1 VLRLLGWAALGLLL
15 LLGGLALALVW
26 GVAGGGFG
34 SVEHAGAV
42 RPVPV
47 APGVVIQ
54 RAERQRSARQDLGGA
69 GPAAAPG
76 EQILFGDLHVHT
88 TFSNDAFLFSLPL
101 IQGEGAHPPADACDF
116 ARFCAD
122 LDFWSIT
129 DHAELITPR
138 QWAETRESIRQCN
151 AVAGDAA
158 NPDLV
163 AFLGWEWTNMSLE
176 RERHF
181 GHKNVILRDVEEGAV
196 PARPI
201 GTGLG
206 LLSQLVIGQGLGQRI
221 VPALLEFPG
230 WERYLD
236 FNRYVAEAR
245 AVETCPEGIDTRELP
260 EDCRE
265 YAGTPEALFEKLA
278 QWGLPALVIPH
289 GLSWGIHAPPGAELD
304 LQLTRARHDPA
315 RQRLLEVYSGHGA
328 SELYRPWRSA
338 VVDASEAARC
348 PEPSEGFT
356 PCCWRAGEL
365 IRARC
370 GDADADV
377 CEVRV
382 ERARRAFLDASIDP
396 VRFQIVPGA
405 TPEEWGGCGQLLDG
419 FLPAFNYRPK
429 MSAQY
434 ALALGGFGEG
444 EEEPLRFRFGLIS
457 SSDNHYARA
466 GTGYKEF
473 SRPGMT
479 DARAISNEFF
489 AKLGEVPVRER
500 TPEPASLEALRAN
513 RGLDSLPRAE
523 RGASFFY
530 TGGLAA
536 LHARGRDRAAIWSAL
551 QERRV
556 YATSGDR
563 ILLWF
568 DLVNGPDGPL
578 PMGSE
583 VSLAQMPRFAVRVVG
598 ALEQLPGCPEHAV
611 AGLTPERVARLCK
624 GECYHPGERRR
635 AIRRI
640 EVVRIRPQLRRD
652 EPVQARIEDPWR
664 TFACP
669 PDPAGCSV
677 AFQDPDFVG
686 GARETVYYV
695 RALQEPT
702 PAVNGAQLRCTY
714 DAQGRCVDVRPCYA
728 SGPDQATD
736 DCLAPV
742 EERAWSSPIF
752 LSPVPTRPE

>member
-47 APGVVIQ
+47 APGVVDQ

-513 RGLDSLPRAE
+513 RGLDSLPRAPCTRAGE
-523 RGASFFY
+523 TEQRSGARSRSAGSTPPRAIGSSSGSTSSTGPTGRSRWAPRSHWRKRRASRCAPSVRSSSSPAAPSTRSRGSRRSASHASARASATTPASGAARSGASRSCAFGRSC
-530 TGGLAA
+530 GGTSPSRRGSKTPG
-536 LHARGRDRAAIWSAL
+536 ARSPA
-551 QERRV
+551 
-556 YATSGDR
+556 
-563 ILLWF
+563 
-568 DLVNGPDGPL
+568 PP
-578 PMGSE
+578 
-583 VSLAQMPRFAVRVVG
+583 
-598 ALEQLPGCPEHAV
+598 
-611 AGLTPERVARLCK
+611 
-624 GECYHPGERRR
+624 
-635 AIRRI
+635 
-640 EVVRIRPQLRRD
+640 IRPAAASPSRTRTSSGA
-652 EPVQARIEDPWR
+652 PARPSI
-664 TFACP
+664 TC
-669 PDPAGCSV
+669 
-677 AFQDPDFVG
+677 
-686 GARETVYYV
+686 
-695 RALQEPT
+695 
-702 PAVNGAQLRCTY
+702 
-714 DAQGRCVDVRPCYA
+714 GRSRSRP
-728 SGPDQATD
+728 
-736 DCLAPV
+736 
-742 EERAWSSPIF
+742 
-752 LSPVPTRPE
+752 RP